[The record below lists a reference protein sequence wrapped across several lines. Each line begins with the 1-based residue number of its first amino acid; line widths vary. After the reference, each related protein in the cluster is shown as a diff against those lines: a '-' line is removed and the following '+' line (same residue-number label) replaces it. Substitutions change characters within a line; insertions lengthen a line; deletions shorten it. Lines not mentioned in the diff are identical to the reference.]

1 MHAAARGFGCRGD
14 AHAARLVEACS
25 YVEEGRLHYVIA
37 RLGPQ
42 NPAHAA
48 RVRRRLVAHAAKQGP
63 HHYRLFF
70 SNASLWD
77 CAAARATYCLTH
89 GRVHGRVLV
98 ARHSALPAGP
108 VSNVANA
115 APPG

>member
-1 MHAAARGFGCRGD
+1 MHAAVRGFGCRGD

-70 SNASLWD
+70 LKRFTLGLRCCECYILPGTLPGTWPGT
-77 CAAARATYCLTH
+77 CRAALC
-89 GRVHGRVLV
+89 
-98 ARHSALPAGP
+98 PACRSCQQRP
-108 VSNVANA
+108 
-115 APPG
+115 PPG